1 MRRVMKPSLA
11 LRIGAVAAFVP
22 GLAGVLAP
30 EPVLSSFELGTPV
43 EALIQTRDLGVALM
57 AIGVINWSARDAVG
71 APLRGLL
78 WGNILF
84 QVANI
89 VVHVWEIV
97 AGLFPAWA
105 PAVLVLPLALLTI
118 YLLALRRA

>member
-1 MRRVMKPSLA
+1 VKPSLA

-22 GLAGVLAP
+22 GLAGVVAP
-30 EPVLSSFELGTPV
+30 EPVLKAFELGMPI

-57 AIGVINWSARDAVG
+57 AIGIINWSARDAAG

-78 WGNILF
+78 WGNIFF

-105 PAVLVLPLALLTI
+105 PVVLVLPLALVTI
-118 YLLALRRA
+118 YGLALRRA